1 MRVAYCGSSSSTN
14 GDGGNGNGD
23 NNNDGVNDGDAGF
36 KTLPYKR
43 NQIKFSYTRKLICA

>member
-1 MRVAYCGSSSSTN
+1 MRVAYCGSSSTTN
-14 GDGGNGNGD
+14 GGGGNGNGD
-23 NNNDGVNDGDAGF
+23 NNDSNDGDAVF